1 MNKLKIL
8 NVFQVSSGDTNNC
21 GQTCICSA
29 KVCSKCKA
37 DKQAHCVTVNV
48 LQEQNYE
55 CSQTVCFFITNRH
68 TGPYLLIAS
77 NT

>member
-1 MNKLKIL
+1 M
-8 NVFQVSSGDTNNC
+8 FQVSSGDTNNC
-21 GQTCICSA
+21 VLTIHAVGQTCICSA